1 MSIVAAPAVP
11 DITGARFI
19 SALWHDD
26 HPERLA
32 LDRRLPADH
41 LARQIDA
48 MVARLDLGPLFAC
61 YGGTGS
67 DPYPPD
73 LLLRAVLFETRRG
86 HHRPADWHHDAH
98 ECEPVRWLLRGCA
111 PSRSCWYAFRDR
123 VGPLLP
129 ALNQQ
134 PLAQA
139 IRAGLTPATRGADDG
154 TLVAA
159 HASRHRLVN
168 EATLCQRAQ
177 QLAAAVAA
185 DEGVKA
191 PPAPDHRPGIGGGP
205 LAAAEERTEAP
216 PAPRVQQLAA
226 AVVAEERAAAP
237 PAPPAWLAR
246 RPAGRQRQQ
255 QRLQQAQ
262 SRMDALQARNRG
274 KRASKRKTPEKIVVS
289 LSDPEAALGRD
300 KEDVYRPLYNVQIV
314 DDLDSPFVLAY
325 EVFAQPNDAGLLG
338 PVLARARELLGHA
351 LQVLLADTAY
361 AGGSD
366 LAAAQ
371 AAGVTVYAPLPKEGK
386 TKEAQLPKSAF
397 AWVAA
402 EQTYAC
408 PQGHRLVYEGSS
420 AQKRSGT
427 EAVVLHR
434 YRCPPV
440 HCSGCPLRAACTPR
454 PEAGR
459 TISRA
464 EHEGLIEA
472 LRERMQ
478 TPEAK
483 ALYRLRRQTVE
494 LVNADWKAHRQLRRF
509 SGRGLARARCQVGLM
524 VLAHNL
530 VTLLSEEA
538 KAKARKTPAV
548 SPPEVAA

>member
-1 MSIVAAPAVP
+1 MSIVVP
-11 DITGARFI
+11 RAITDTGRARFASI
-19 SALWHDD
+19 PWHDD

-48 MVARLDLGPLFAC
+48 AVARLDLGPLFAC

-67 DPYPPD
+67 DPFPPE

-86 HHRPADWHHDAH
+86 HHRPADWHRDAH

-139 IRAGLTPATRGADDG
+139 LCEGLTPATRGADDG

-168 EATLCQRAQ
+168 EATLRQRAQ
-177 QLAAAVAA
+177 QLAAAIAA
-185 DEGVKA
+185 DEG
-191 PPAPDHRPGIGGGP
+191 
-205 LAAAEERTEAP
+205 
-216 PAPRVQQLAA
+216 
-226 AVVAEERAAAP
+226 AAAP
-237 PAPPAWLAR
+237 PAPPAPRAQQLAAAIAADEGAVAPSAPPAWMAR
-246 RPAGRQRQQ
+246 RPAGRRRQQ

-262 SRMDALQARNRG
+262 TRMDALQARNHS
-274 KRASKRKTPEKIVVS
+274 KRSSKRKAPEKIVVS

-300 KEDVYRPLYNVQIV
+300 KEDIYRPLYNVQIV

-351 LQVLLADTAY
+351 LQVVLADTAY

-434 YRCPPV
+434 YRCAPT
-440 HCSGCPLRAACTPR
+440 HCSGCPLRAACTQR

-530 VTLLSEEA
+530 VTLLSE
-538 KAKARKTPAV
+538 KAKARDARAANPRQIPA
-548 SPPEVAA
+548 